1 MTKYKGVLKDPSN
14 VAILNG
20 IRSNASSE
28 YVNRI
33 PEATTANI
41 REVLNRLTNNPPA
54 WNEFE
59 GALINRVGSVI
70 ARNYSWE
77 NPLKEF
83 KRGMLEYGDT
93 IEEYSVGLLK
103 AHVYDPDKE
112 FTSRDVWKQEKPEA
126 KSLFHKI
133 DRQEYYKVSVN
144 QDLLRRAFLSA
155 NGLSD
160 YVSDLM
166 RAPVESDNWD
176 EFMLMCSLFR
186 EYESRG
192 GFWRQHVPDLTTMAA
207 GESDAKQL
215 LKEIR
220 RYTGELYFR
229 RPAYNAAGMPVG
241 ARPEDLILFAT
252 PAVTANISVEA
263 LASAF
268 NLPQIAVNSRI
279 VNIPEGEFGM
289 DGVQAILTTRDFFV
303 VADTLLTNTSI
314 FNPAGLYNNYFMHHH
329 EIISCSLFAPAI
341 AFTAGES
348 SQLDPSA
355 PRSWTGTE
363 IKETED
369 E

>member
-1 MTKYKGVLKDPSN
+1 MAKYKGVLKDPSN

-41 REVLNRLTNNPPA
+41 REVLNDLVNNPPA

-59 GALINRVGSVI
+59 GALINRIGSVV

-93 IEEYSVGLLK
+93 IEEYSIGLLK
-103 AHVYDPDKE
+103 AHTYDPDYE
-112 FTSRDVWKQEKPEA
+112 FTGKDIWKQEKPEA

-133 DRQEYYKVSVN
+133 DRQEYYKVTVN
-144 QDLLRRAFLSA
+144 QDLLRRAFLSS
-155 NGLSD
+155 NGLSE

-166 RAPVESDNWD
+166 RAPIESDNWD
-176 EFMLMCSLFR
+176 EFLLMCSLFR
-186 EYESRG
+186 EYEDRG
-192 GFWRQHVPDLTTMAA
+192 GFWHEHVSDLTSMSAT
-207 GESDAKQL
+207 ESNAKAM
-215 LKEIR
+215 LKLVR
-220 RYTGELYFR
+220 KYTGELAFR

-241 ARPEDLILFAT
+241 ARADELVLFAS
-252 PAVTANISVEA
+252 PAVVANISVEA

-268 NLPQIAVNSRI
+268 NLPQLEVQSRI
-279 VNIPEGEFGM
+279 VQIPEGEFGI
-289 DGVQAILTTRDFFV
+289 DGCQAILTTRDFFV

-314 FNPAGLYNNYFMHHH
+314 YNPAGLYNNYFMHHH
-329 EIISCSLFAPAI
+329 EIISCSLFAPAVM
-341 AFTAGES
+341 FWTGES
-348 SQLDPSA
+348 DVLTPSQA
-355 PRSWTGTE
+355 RSWQSEG
-363 IKETED
+363 ISRKED
-369 E
+369 D